1 MKDRRM
7 STVITAVVSLVTAAC
22 ILLLFLTASQNAM
35 MTMRQTALENMHT
48 SLDAKTQVI
57 QEYVDKAEKLLV
69 AYSNAPAVENIL
81 LDPEDEDNVKA
92 VQEYTEHFFE
102 NLDGWEGIYTAEW
115 DTHVQIGRAHV

>member
-81 LDPEDEDNVKA
+81 LDPED
-92 VQEYTEHFFE
+92 
-102 NLDGWEGIYTAEW
+102 
-115 DTHVQIGRAHV
+115 